1 MPLFDRKGNERH
13 EDWTIVTDEAEIPA
27 LRPVIVTLTRW
38 RAERESLI
46 ARSGSVG
53 VVLAADQLAGE
64 IAKDLQHLDLIQV
77 TFPNFADGRAYS
89 TARLLRERH
98 GFKGEIR
105 AGGDVLL
112 DQLQA
117 MQRVGID
124 TFVIS
129 NEPTIR
135 WTRKG
140 HRPTVDL
147 FYQPAVDTGRTVQV
161 LRHSTLS
168 EAARLAS

>member
-1 MPLFDRKGNERH
+1 VPLFDKKGKELH
-13 EDWTIVTDEAEIPA
+13 DDWVIVSDDAEIPA
-27 LRPVIVTLTRW
+27 LRSVIVTLARW
-38 RAERESLI
+38 QAEKETLVS
-46 ARSGSVG
+46 RSGGLG
-53 VVLAADQLAGE
+53 VVLAADQQAGELAG
-64 IAKDLQHLDLIQV
+64 DFQHLDLVQV

-89 TARLLRERH
+89 TARLLRERF

-147 FYQPAVDTGRTVQV
+147 FYQPAVDSGRTIQV
-161 LRHSTLS
+161 LRNTTLS
-168 EAARLAS
+168 EVARLAS

>member
-1 MPLFDRKGNERH
+1 MPLFNKFGIEIN
-13 EDWTIVTDEAEIPA
+13 DEWVYVKDDEPIPA
-27 LRPVIVTLTRW
+27 FRSVIVSLARW
-38 RAERESLI
+38 RSDREMLTSLQK
-46 ARSGSVG
+46 AVG

-64 IAKDLQHLDLIQV
+64 LAEDLEQLDLVQV
-77 TFPNFADGRAYS
+77 TFPSFADGRAYS
-89 TARLLRERH
+89 TARLLRERL

-112 DQLQA
+112 DQLQP

-124 TFVIS
+124 TYVIS

-147 FYQPAVDTGRTVQV
+147 FYQPALDTATTIQV
-161 LRHSTLS
+161 LRNTALS
-168 EAARLAS
+168 EPARLAS

>member
-1 MPLFDRKGNERH
+1 MPLFDGNGNERRD
-13 EDWTIVTDEAEIPA
+13 DWITLADDTEIPA
-27 LRPVIVTLTRW
+27 LRPVIVSLARW
-38 RAERESLI
+38 RAENETLKN
-46 ARSGSVG
+46 RSGGVG
-53 VVLAADQLAGE
+53 VILTADQLAGE
-64 IAKDLQHLDLIQV
+64 LADDLQHLDLVQV
-77 TFPNFADGRAYS
+77 TFPSFADGRAYS
-89 TARLLRERH
+89 TARLLRDRF
-98 GFKGEIR
+98 GFEGEIR

-117 MQRVGID
+117 MLRVGID

-147 FYQPAVDTGRTVQV
+147 FYQPAFDTARTIQV
-161 LRHSTLS
+161 LRSTS
-168 EAARLAS
+168 SQEPARLAS

>member
-1 MPLFDRKGNERH
+1 MPLFDQNGNERRD
-13 EDWTIVTDEAEIPA
+13 DWVIVTDEAELPA
-27 LRPVIVTLTRW
+27 LRPVIVTLARW
-38 RAERESLI
+38 QADKKNLI
-46 ARSGSVG
+46 ARSGDVG

-64 IAKDLQHLDLIQV
+64 LADDLQHLALIQV
-77 TFPNFADGRAYS
+77 TFPSFADGRAYS
-89 TARLLRERH
+89 TARLLRERLN
-98 GFKGEIR
+98 FEGEIR

-147 FYQPAVDTGRTVQV
+147 FYQPALDTGPTIQV
-161 LRHSTLS
+161 LRNTALP
-168 EAARLAS
+168 EPARLAS

>member
-1 MPLFDRKGNERH
+1 MPLFDGNGKEVRD
-13 EDWTIVTDEAEIPA
+13 EWTVLTDDAELPA
-27 LRPVIVTLTRW
+27 LRPVIVTLARW
-38 RAERESLI
+38 RNEKEMLI
-46 ARSGSVG
+46 AREGGVG
-53 VVLAADQLAGE
+53 VVLTSEQLAGE
-64 IAKDLQHLDLIQV
+64 IGDDLQHLDLVQV

-89 TARLLRERH
+89 TARLLRERF

-117 MQRVGID
+117 MLRVGID
-124 TFVIS
+124 RFVIS

-147 FYQPAVDTGRTVQV
+147 FYQPAVDAAPTIRV
-161 LRHSTLS
+161 LRQKSY
-168 EAARLAS
+168 EEPARLAS

>member
-1 MPLFDRKGNERH
+1 MPLFDGNGNECRD
-13 EDWTIVTDEAEIPA
+13 DWIILADDADIPA
-27 LRPVIVTLTRW
+27 LRPVIVSLVRW
-38 RAERESLI
+38 RAEKETLI
-46 ARSGSVG
+46 SRSGGVG

-64 IAKDLQHLDLIQV
+64 LADDLQYLNLVQV
-77 TFPNFADGRAYS
+77 TFPSFADGRAYS
-89 TARLLRERH
+89 TARLLRERF
-98 GFKGEIR
+98 GFEGEIR

-117 MQRVGID
+117 MARVGID

-147 FYQPAVDTGRTVQV
+147 FYQPAVDTARTIQV
-161 LRHSTLS
+161 LRSTS
-168 EAARLAS
+168 TEEPARLAS

>member
-1 MPLFDRKGNERH
+1 MPLFNTFGNE
-13 EDWTIVTDEAEIPA
+13 INDEWVYVKDDESIPA
-27 LRPVIVTLTRW
+27 FRSVIVSLERW
-38 RAERESLI
+38 RKDREMLTTLQK
-46 ARSGSVG
+46 GVG
-53 VVLAADQLAGE
+53 VVLAADELVGE
-64 IAKDLQHLDLIQV
+64 VIGDLDNLNLIQV
-77 TFPNFADGRAYS
+77 TFPSFADGRAYS
-89 TARLLRERH
+89 TARLLRDRF

-117 MQRVGID
+117 MQRCGID
-124 TFVIS
+124 SYVIN

-147 FYQPAVDTGRTVQV
+147 FYQPALDTTPTIQV
-161 LRHSTLS
+161 LRNTVLP
-168 EAARLAS
+168 EPARLAS